1 MAHMVFTDGTF
12 IWNSV
17 NLSSHVREIHLDS
30 TLSTVDD
37 SNTMGA
43 VAVKVIP
50 LLEDYT
56 LTVVFSQD
64 FASAQVDVTLAVDKQ
79 ARTARAW
86 EVRPTSAVVGTTN
99 PKWTGTGYITDY
111 AALDGSFG
119 EVLGTRITIR
129 PSVAGAVRAT
139 T

>member
-1 MAHMVFTDGTF
+1 MAHQTFTDAVF
-12 IWNSV
+12 IWNAV
-17 NLSSHVREIHLDS
+17 NLSTHVRAIHLDS

-37 SNTMGA
+37 SNTMGT
-43 VAVKVIP
+43 VAVKVLP

-56 LTVVFSQD
+56 LTVEFSQD
-64 FASAQVDVTLAVDKQ
+64 FAGSQVDVTLAVDKQ

-86 EVRPTSAVVGTTN
+86 EIRPLSSVVGATN
-99 PKWTGTGYITDY
+99 PKWTGTGYITEY
-111 AALDGSFG
+111 AAIDGAFG

-139 T
+139 V